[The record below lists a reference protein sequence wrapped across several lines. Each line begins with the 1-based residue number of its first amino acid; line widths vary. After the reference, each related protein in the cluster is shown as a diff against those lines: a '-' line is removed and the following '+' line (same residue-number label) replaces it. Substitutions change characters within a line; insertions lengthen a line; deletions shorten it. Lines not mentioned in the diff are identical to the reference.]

1 MSARRWFAGLFG
13 RPTPATVRSCT
24 RAGTRRP
31 TGRSCPLKLE
41 ALEDRMAPAIL
52 TVNSVADTASS
63 ADPYLSL
70 REAIAIVNSPSLQNG
85 LSAQIL
91 AQISGTLHQNRAD
104 SIVFD
109 PAAVTGPIVLGGSQ
123 LELSL
128 PASTAT
134 VTIDGGGPGVTVDG
148 NNASR
153 VFRVDAGVQASF
165 DNLTLSHAKATND
178 LGGGI
183 DNSGTL
189 TVTSSAFS
197 ANAAGTYGGGIYNN
211 GTLTVTG
218 CTFSGNSA
226 GYGGGGIENEGM
238 LTLTSSTFTTNS
250 VNAYNGGGIEN
261 ANYGTLAVTNSTLSG
276 NTAWTLGGGICNDLH
291 ATATVT
297 SCTISANSAHSGGGI
312 SNTYF

>member
-1 MSARRWFAGLFG
+1 MFARRWFARRSG
-13 RPTPATVRSCT
+13 RSTPATVRSCT

-31 TGRSCPLKLE
+31 AGRPGPLRLE
-41 ALEDRMAPAIL
+41 ALEDRLAPAIL
-52 TVNSVADTASS
+52 TVNSVADTASPS
-63 ADPYLSL
+63 DPYLSL
-70 REAIAIVNSPSLQNG
+70 REAIAIVNSPTLPDG

-91 AQISGTLHQNRAD
+91 GQISGTLHDGGAD

-153 VFRVDAGVQASF
+153 IFRVDAGAQASF

-197 ANAAGTYGGGIYNN
+197 ANSAGTYGGGIYNN
-211 GTLTVTG
+211 GTLTVTN

-226 GYGGGGIENEGM
+226 GYGGGGIDNDGTP
-238 LTLTSSTFTTNS
+238 TLTITTF
-250 VNAYNGGGIEN
+250 
-261 ANYGTLAVTNSTLSG
+261 
-276 NTAWTLGGGICNDLH
+276 
-291 ATATVT
+291 
-297 SCTISANSAHSGGGI
+297 SANSDAALGGV
-312 SNTYF
+312 FR